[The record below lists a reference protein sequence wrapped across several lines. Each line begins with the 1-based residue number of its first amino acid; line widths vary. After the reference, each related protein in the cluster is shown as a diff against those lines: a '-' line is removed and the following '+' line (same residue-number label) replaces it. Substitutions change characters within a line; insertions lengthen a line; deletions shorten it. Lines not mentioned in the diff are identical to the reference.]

1 MRILRRHQGF
11 TTNSSAS
18 SEWYSDPIEPSKPL
32 SAVGLANLPVPGATA
47 AATPAATATP
57 SAGATAGAHAVS
69 ATTPTIVPVSR
80 PTVLWDNLQVV
91 GGLILAVLGI
101 FALERWI
108 RRRLRRRD
116 DDDG

>member
-18 SEWYSDPIEPSKPL
+18 SEWISDPIDNAVPL
-32 SAVGLANLPVPGATA
+32 MAVRPTASGASHASIPATGSTS
-47 AATPAATATP
+47 AATPA
-57 SAGATAGAHAVS
+57 
-69 ATTPTIVPVSR
+69 TTPAPR

-91 GGLILAVLGI
+91 GGLLLAVLGI

-108 RRRLRRRD
+108 RRRLRRRE

>member
-32 SAVGLANLPVPGATA
+32 TAVGLANLPVPGATA
-47 AATPAATATP
+47 AATPAATSTG
-57 SAGATAGAHAVS
+57 AGATTGAHAVS
-69 ATTPTIVPVSR
+69 ATTPVTVPVSR

-91 GGLILAVLGI
+91 GGLLLAVLGI